1 MPHPPFYRW
10 CASIYSD
17 FKQRVRATKSAL
29 DARSGSHAHAASRS
43 AGPEVLLSP
52 NAEIAPFPSSAH
64 ATTSPQSGS
73 TGHHQQQQG
82 SSSSSASFR
91 VSRQP
96 ARLLE
101 SVFVFRLE
109 DFVVFCVSSAESK
122 RATPRKLVSS
132 DKKRL
137 FLPDD
142 MSSVHAEFSEY
153 YFPEGM
159 DFPVPRYIVEAI

>member
-1 MPHPPFYRW
+1 M
-10 CASIYSD
+10 
-17 FKQRVRATKSAL
+17 
-29 DARSGSHAHAASRS
+29 
-43 AGPEVLLSP
+43 LLSP
-52 NAEIAPFPSSAH
+52 NAEIAPLPPS
-64 ATTSPQSGS
+64 ATSTHQGTS
-73 TGHHQQQQG
+73 TG
-82 SSSSSASFR
+82 SASGAAGGSQLHPAAFR
-91 VSRQP
+91 VGRQP

-109 DFVVFCVSSAESK
+109 DFVVFCVSSVESK

-159 DFPVPRYIVEAI
+159 DFPVPRLVIFRGF